1 MCHSTVDW
9 AAAAEKAEKEPPA
22 AQAATLQRYLA
33 CRLAAASRS
42 LSSMIKIIIYVNIAF
57 FYRKV
62 NILHRWSRAEVRRS
76 FITTT
81 VRDESQ
87 VTPQGRHR

>member
-1 MCHSTVDW
+1 MN
-9 AAAAEKAEKEPPA
+9 
-22 AQAATLQRYLA
+22 
-33 CRLAAASRS
+33 RLREIAH
-42 LSSMIKIIIYVNIAF
+42 LSSYNDEAEEWFIKYMKYKEHQERRITALLQSHFPPSNIAG
-57 FYRKV
+57 Y
-62 NILHRWSRAEVRRS
+62 NLAHRAEVRRS

>member
-1 MCHSTVDW
+1 MSGKLEAYH
-9 AAAAEKAEKEPPA
+9 
-22 AQAATLQRYLA
+22 TLQTLYKKM
-33 CRLAAASRS
+33 C
-42 LSSMIKIIIYVNIAF
+42 IIAF
-57 FYRKV
+57 IMGLLGLGAIFGLCYVV
-62 NILHRWSRAEVRRS
+62 NLRAEVRRS